1 MKFLPKIWWFLM
13 ILLVASCA
21 KKMAPA
27 NTYNT
32 VKSDNY
38 RANGPSYDNAQPSQA
53 PAPMAE
59 SSARKGSKNKAPSMK
74 EQSKAEDSSNYDRP
88 GLGTSFGETR
98 NSNVREE
105 AFTRASSSPFS
116 AVSLFYNDAEG
127 VAAQLRYQGGANP
140 YPMYAYTPAGGISVS
155 LQDERGNI
163 LSGAQAGGKTFVVGS
178 DGTRYSLVIQNLTGG
193 RFEVVAS
200 IDGLDVIDGRPA
212 DLNKRGYLLAPYGT
226 LVIDGF
232 RTSGNTVAAFRFGAV
247 SDSYA
252 GLTSGDRNV
261 GVIGVGFFAERG
273 SEWSTDELRKRDNA
287 NPFPGDPR
295 YTQPPAI
302 GY

>member
-1 MKFLPKIWWFLM
+1 MKLIHKIWWFL
-13 ILLVASCA
+13 LVLMFASCMMKEASPNNPSA
-21 KKMAPA
+21 KPSRA
-27 NTYNT
+27 
-32 VKSDNY
+32 DNY
-38 RANGPSYDNAQPSQA
+38 GPSQA
-53 PAPMAE
+53 SPVE
-59 SSARKGSKNKAPSMK
+59 TSSMTGSTNGRGYKNSEKKAMQ
-74 EQSKAEDSSNYDRP
+74 EQAAMDDRP

-98 NSNVREE
+98 SSNVREE

-116 AVSLFYNDAEG
+116 AVSMFYNDAEG
-127 VAAQLRYQGGANP
+127 VAAQIQYQGGADP

-163 LSGAQAGGKTFVVGS
+163 LAGSQAGNKTYVVGS

-200 IDGLDVIDGRPA
+200 IDGLDVIDGKPA
-212 DLNKRGYLLAPYGT
+212 DVNKRGYLLAPYGT

-247 SDSYA
+247 SNSYA

-261 GVIGVGFFAERG
+261 GVIGVAFFAERG
-273 SEWSTDELRKRDNA
+273 SDWTTDELRKRDNA

-295 YTQPPAI
+295 YTQPPSI

>member
-1 MKFLPKIWWFLM
+1 MKFLNKIWWFLV
-13 ILLVASCA
+13 LLMVASCA
-21 KKMAPA
+21 KTSPPPA
-27 NTYNT
+27 Y
-32 VKSDNY
+32 KSVQPY
-38 RANGPSYDNAQPSQA
+38 YYQQSSSAQPSQA
-53 PAPMAE
+53 PAAAVESTGSTKGRRGKAAAMKEPSPTEE
-59 SSARKGSKNKAPSMK
+59 SSAA
-74 EQSKAEDSSNYDRP
+74 YDRP

-98 NSNVREE
+98 SSNVREE
-105 AFTRASSSPFS
+105 AFTRAGSSPFS
-116 AVSLFYNDAEG
+116 AVSLFYNDEEG
-127 VAAQLRYQGGANP
+127 VAAQIRYQGGVSP
-140 YPMYAYTPAGGISVS
+140 YPLYAYTPAGGISVS

-163 LSGAQAGGKTFVVGS
+163 LPGSQAGGKTYVVGR

-193 RFEVVAS
+193 RFEIVAS

-212 DLNKRGYLLAPYGT
+212 DLSKRGYLLAPYGT

-261 GVIGVGFFAERG
+261 GVIGVAFFAERG

-295 YTQPPAI
+295 YSQPPAI